1 MKETFTK
8 IIKITKKYKFILLL
22 LLLGLIALIFFK
34 HENISVKDTNPSII
48 NSNKKIALCFLI
60 YDKINHE
67 KIWYDYLK
75 NIDPNKYTIY
85 IHYKENKPLKYFEKY
100 KLKNNIE
107 TRWGGLSVVLAQNM
121 LLKEALKDP
130 LNQHF
135 IFLSQ
140 SCIPIKTFNYVYN
153 TLDTS
158 KSYFNLMK
166 KRENMPYDYI
176 NFTGRKNIIKA
187 AMPCILNRKHSEI
200 YVVNNDNIKIWFN
213 ELDEL
218 HKIWTKTNNV
228 IFGVDEIVYLTLLY
242 HYNLQNEIKTT
253 YNLGIDSIIINQ
265 WTENSNFKLYEKSKY
280 YKLYPFE
287 YLYICPEE
295 LEYLINSESL
305 FARKFT
311 PECKGLENLNELL
324 K

>member
-1 MKETFTK
+1 MQIIPINISKKLSINIHK
-8 IIKITKKYKFILLL
+8 IILIVGIIVCLIVLYFIYMN
-22 LLLGLIALIFFK
+22 
-34 HENISVKDTNPSII
+34 HI

-67 KIWYDYLK
+67 QIWYDYLK
-75 NIDPNKYTIY
+75 NIDPNKYNIY
-85 IHYKENKPLKYFEKY
+85 IHYKTNKPLKYFEKY
-100 KLKNNIE
+100 KLKNCIE
-107 TRWGGLSVVLAQNM
+107 THYARLSIVLAQNL

-140 SCIPIKTFNYVYN
+140 SCIPVKSFSYVYN
-153 TLDTS
+153 YLDVNI
-158 KSYFNLMK
+158 SYFNLMVA
-166 KRENMPYDYI
+166 REIPHGSI
-176 NFTGRKNIIKA
+176 NFTNENNITKA

-200 YVVNNDNIKIWFN
+200 IVNNNDNIKIWFN
-213 ELDEL
+213 
-218 HKIWTKTNNV
+218 KIDKINGNL
-228 IFGVDEIVYLTLLY
+228 IEDPNMSISFAIDEIVYLTLIY
-242 HYNLQNEIKTT
+242 HYNLQNEVKTT
-253 YNLGIDSIIINQ
+253 YNLGINSVIINQ
-265 WTENSNFKLYEKSKY
+265 WSANSNSKKYKKSKY
-280 YKLYPFE
+280 RESEPFE

-295 LEYLINSESL
+295 LESFIHSDSL